1 MDDDEAESRF
11 SDILKYM
18 KKEDKNKGKVK
29 KKKSKKIASGQ
40 APTRISQS
48 QPPKSRSIDE
58 INRMLASMAENK
70 TNLISSHPQQIDQKL
85 LESSLFVN
93 YNPGGRLNRRHGSM
107 ESMGSGT
114 YSVGSTG
121 STTGST
127 GSAGSIINPIRSS
140 MKKPKSRSA
149 SGSTISGSSATSGK
163 KSVRYAMG
171 GEQTTV

>member
-1 MDDDEAESRF
+1 M
-11 SDILKYM
+11 LKI
-18 KKEDKNKGKVK
+18 KV
-29 KKKSKKIASGQ
+29 
-40 APTRISQS
+40 RISGTKYRSFYKTLTQSLSSLIIYKIYILDKQVVLLIIIVRNNNS

-70 TNLISSHPQQIDQKL
+70 TNLVSSHPPQVDQKL

-121 STTGST
+121 SYTGKL
-127 GSAGSIINPIRSS
+127 IKNPSS
-140 MKKPKSRSA
+140 
-149 SGSTISGSSATSGK
+149 
-163 KSVRYAMG
+163 
-171 GEQTTV
+171 